1 MNGQKQNDAI
11 PADIAVI
18 GMGCRFPGAD
28 SPDQY
33 WQNIREGVES
43 IRFFDDDELR
53 AAGVPAHMLASP
65 RYVPAS
71 AALQGAEDFDAD
83 YFGYVAREAELMDPQ
98 HRLFLECAQWAMED
112 AGYDP
117 ARYPGLVGVYAG
129 STMNTYLLVNLVGNR
144 RMLDAVGDHA
154 TMIGNDKDYL
164 ALRVAYKLNLQGP
177 AVAVQTACSTS
188 LTAIHLAA
196 QAILAGEC
204 DMAIAGGAS
213 LRMPHNAG
221 YLQNATA
228 SEDGHCRSFDAD
240 STGSVVGNGAGAV
253 LLKHLDDALRD
264 GDHIHAVIAGTSIG
278 NDGRS
283 KASFTAPGV
292 DGQARAAAGA
302 IASAGLTA
310 DVIDY
315 VEAHGTGTPLGD
327 PIEVAGLTKAYRL
340 TTDRSNYCA
349 IGSVKPNIGHLDA
362 AAGVAGFIKAVMCLK
377 NKSIPPVL
385 HFRTPNPEI
394 DFAASPF
401 YVPTELLPM
410 EGEPGRPRYA
420 SVHSLGMGGAN
431 AHVVLREAPE
441 PVSGAPEPGSQLVV
455 LSARSRPA
463 LAERMEQTARW
474 MRENPGAV
482 LADVA
487 HTLQV
492 GRTEHE
498 YRASVVA
505 RDLADAASALGAKG
519 SGRIR
524 SSETLDEAGSL
535 VFLFPGQGSQSVG
548 MGAELHRLEPV
559 FRDAVDEC
567 LALMPAET
575 AERLRPLLLT
585 RRDPS
590 ADGLTSTDLAQPALF
605 TVEYALAR
613 LLLSYGLEPAAMLG
627 HSIGEYVAA
636 TLAGVFSLPD
646 ALSVVAARG
655 RMVAALPGG
664 SMLGVALPEAR
675 VRELIGDQE
684 LSVAA
689 VNGSAMVSVAGEHQ
703 AVDAFEARLRAD
715 GVVSRRLRVSHA
727 FHSAMLD
734 PVLADFTAEVA
745 KAALNP
751 PAIPVISGV
760 TGRPLTAEQA
770 TDPGYWAR
778 QLRETVRF
786 ADGLREA
793 VTAPGTVLIEV
804 GPGRQLSALAD
815 SELAGRTAPVATV
828 MPGADQRGSEQA
840 ALLDGL
846 AELWHQGVRID
857 WRRTHRH
864 PRLRVPL
871 PTYPFQRTRHWID
884 AAPDDAVVAPEAAP
898 RGPEEW
904 IHRPRWVELPR
915 AAAGSGAAGAAPET
929 TAVLVLADRSGVGAA
944 LGERLTA
951 LGSRVTLVDAD
962 ADAGAALKAALATP
976 GSRPDA
982 VVHLRALDAA
992 PGDTVEQEQAVGLRS
1007 LLDVLPAG
1015 GAQPLRLLHVTR
1027 HVFDVTGEDP
1037 LRPGLATAVG
1047 LCRVVPQETSWDCR
1061 VVELDPR
1068 DPADRLP
1075 ETVADLLAELGD
1087 TASQA
1092 SPVALRGRKR
1102 FVRAHVRVDVGNQ
1115 VPSAHGTHLLV
1126 GGLGMIGRTLAA
1138 EILRDPAAR
1147 VVLYDRAEPGA
1158 LAPSAR
1164 RELEELRAL
1173 GGDRLTV
1180 RRGDAEDAGAL
1191 TAAVQ
1196 EAARRDGRLAGVV
1209 YTPGMSV
1216 SEGIRAVLDSSPELF
1231 ARHMT
1236 TKMAGLHAL
1245 DAALDGVAYDRCLI
1259 VGSLS
1264 SLLGGVGGAAY
1275 TAANWYADTYVARRN
1290 RTAATPWLNVQWEH
1304 WREADAPGLR
1314 DAADCGPQE
1323 GKELYRL
1330 LTAVGG
1336 EGPFTVCAADPDVRE
1351 ALARQAEAGSG
1362 VGAPPAGGGP
1372 AGPSG
1377 GTAKGRPKMSVPYV
1391 APRDE
1396 TEEYVAGMW
1405 RDMLGIDEIGVRD
1418 SFFEL
1423 GGQSLLAMQ
1432 LVGRLRDAHGIELPL
1447 GEIFQ
1452 EATVATIAQLIRAAG
1467 EAPPAGGPQAAA
1479 AAEQEQAVDVEVGEV
1494 ASEEL
1499 EALLN
1504 EIEGLSSSDIEA
1516 ALGTEG
1522 AEGAK
1527 GAEGEANA

>member
-28 SPDQY
+28 NPDQY

-71 AALQGAEDFDAD
+71 AALQEAEDFDAD

-98 HRLFLECAQWAMED
+98 HRLFLECALWAMED

-129 STMNTYLLVNLVGNR
+129 STMNTYLLVNLIGNR

-177 AVAVQTACSTS
+177 AVSVQSACSTS

-278 NDGRS
+278 NDGRA

-362 AAGVAGFIKAVMCLK
+362 AAGVAGFIKTVMCLK

-394 DFAASPF
+394 DFASGPF

-431 AHVVLREAPE
+431 AHVVLREAPD
-441 PVSGAPEPGSQLVV
+441 PVVGAPEPGSQLVV

-519 SGRIR
+519 SGRVR
-524 SSETLDEAGSL
+524 SSETADEAGSV

-548 MGAELHRLEPV
+548 MGAELHRTEPV

-567 LALMPAET
+567 LALMPAEV
-575 AERLRPLLLT
+575 ADRLRPLLLT

-613 LLLSYGLEPAAMLG
+613 LLLSYGVEPAAMLG

-636 TLAGVFSLPD
+636 TLAGVFSLAD

-664 SMLGVALPEAR
+664 SMLGVPLPEAR
-675 VRELIGDQE
+675 VRELIGDRE
-684 LSVAA
+684 LSIAA
-689 VNGSAMVSVAGEHQ
+689 VNGSALVSVAGTHQ
-703 AVDAFEARLRAD
+703 EVDDFEAQLRAD
-715 GVVSRRLRVSHA
+715 GVVSRRLKVSHA

-745 KAALNP
+745 KAALTP
-751 PAIPVISGV
+751 PAIPVVSGV
-760 TGRPLTAEQA
+760 TGMPLTDEQA

-793 VTAPGTVLIEV
+793 VAAPGRVLIEV
-804 GPGRQLSALAD
+804 GPGRQLSALAA
-815 SELAGRTAPVATV
+815 SELGARSAPVATL
-828 MPGADQRGSEQA
+828 MPAADQRGSEQA

-857 WRRTHRH
+857 WEHTHRH

-871 PTYPFQRTRHWID
+871 PTYPFQRTRCWID
-884 AAPDDAVVAPEAAP
+884 AAPDDAAVALEEVP

-915 AAAGSGAAGAAPET
+915 ATGGTGT
-929 TAVLVLADRSGVGAA
+929 TATTGTDAVPGAVLVLSDRSGVGAA

-951 LGSRVTLVDAD
+951 LGSRVTLVDAG
-962 ADAGAALKAALATP
+962 ADPGAALKTALDTP
-976 GSRPDA
+976 GSRPDV

-992 PGDTVEQEQAVGLRS
+992 PADTVEQEQAAGLRS
-1007 LLDVLPAG
+1007 LLDILPAG
-1015 GAQPLRLLHVTR
+1015 GARPPRLLHVTR

-1037 LRPGLATAVG
+1037 VRPGLATAVG

-1061 VVELDPR
+1061 VLELDPR
-1068 DPADRLP
+1068 DPGGRLP

-1092 SPVALRGRKR
+1092 SPVALRGRNR
-1102 FVRAHVRVDVGNQ
+1102 FVRAHVRVHAGNQ
-1115 VPSAHGTHLLV
+1115 VPSAQGTHLLV

-1138 EILRDPAAR
+1138 EILRDPAAH
-1147 VVLYDRAEPGA
+1147 VVLYDRADPAA
-1158 LAPSAR
+1158 LAPTAR
-1164 RELEELRAL
+1164 RQLEELRAL

-1180 RRGDAEDAGAL
+1180 RRGDAEDTGAL
-1191 TAAVQ
+1191 TAAVH
-1196 EAARRDGRLAGVV
+1196 EAARPDGRLAGVV

-1216 SEGIRAVLDSSPELF
+1216 TEGIRSVLDSSPELF
-1231 ARHMT
+1231 AQHMA
-1236 TKMAGLHAL
+1236 TKMTGLHAL
-1245 DAALDGVAYDRCLI
+1245 DAALEDVAYDRCLI

-1275 TAANWYADTYVARRN
+1275 TAANWYADTYVALRN
-1290 RTAATPWLNVQWEH
+1290 RTAARRWTNVQWEH
-1304 WREADAPGLR
+1304 WREADTAGLR

-1323 GKELYRL
+1323 ARQLYRL
-1330 LTAVGG
+1330 LTAVR
-1336 EGPFTVCAADPDVRE
+1336 EDGPFTVCAADPDLRE
-1351 ALARQAEAGSG
+1351 ALARQAEAGA
-1362 VGAPPAGGGP
+1362 GAAARPADDGP
-1372 AGPSG
+1372 AAPSA
-1377 GTAKGRPKMSVPYV
+1377 GTAKARPKMSVPYV

-1396 TEEYVAGMW
+1396 TEEYVAGLW
-1405 RDMLGIDEIGVRD
+1405 RDLLGIDGIGVRD

-1467 EAPPAGGPQAAA
+1467 ETPPAGGPKAAPA
-1479 AAEQEQAVDVEVGEV
+1479 AGQEPATEEEPAADVEVGEV
-1494 ASEEL
+1494 ASAEL

-1504 EIEGLSSSDIEA
+1504 EIEGLSSADVEA
-1516 ALGTEG
+1516 ALG
-1522 AEGAK
+1522 
-1527 GAEGEANA
+1527 AEGEEDA

>member
-53 AAGVPAHMLASP
+53 AAGVPAQMLASP

-71 AALQGAEDFDAD
+71 AALQEAEDFDAD

-98 HRLFLECAQWAMED
+98 HRLFLECALWAMED

-228 SEDGHCRSFDAD
+228 SQDGHCRSFDAD

-278 NDGRS
+278 NDGRA

-340 TTDRSNYCA
+340 TTDRANYCA
-349 IGSVKPNIGHLDA
+349 LGSVKPNIGHLDA
-362 AAGVAGFIKAVMCLK
+362 AAGVAGFIKTVMCLK

-394 DFAASPF
+394 DFAAGPF

-410 EGEPGRPRYA
+410 EGEQGRPRYA

-431 AHVVLREAPE
+431 AHAVLREAPE
-441 PVSGAPEPGSQLVV
+441 PVPGTPEPGSQLVV
-455 LSARSRPA
+455 LSARSGPA
-463 LAERMEQTARW
+463 LAERLEQTARW
-474 MRENPGAV
+474 MREHPGAV

-487 HTLQV
+487 YTLQV

-524 SSETLDEAGSL
+524 SSETADEAGSL

-548 MGAELHRLEPV
+548 MGAELHRTEPV

-567 LALMPAET
+567 LALMPAEV
-575 AERLRPLLLT
+575 ADRLRPLLLT

-613 LLLSYGLEPAAMLG
+613 LLMSYGLEPAVMLG

-646 ALSVVAARG
+646 ALSVVATRG
-655 RMVAALPGG
+655 RLVAALPGG
-664 SMLGVALPEAR
+664 SMLGVPLPEAR

-684 LSVAA
+684 LSIAA
-689 VNGSAMVSVAGEHQ
+689 VNGSALVSVAGEHA

-715 GVVSRRLRVSHA
+715 GVVTRRLRVSHA

-751 PAIPVISGV
+751 PAIPVVSGV
-760 TGRPLTAEQA
+760 TGRPLTAEEA
-770 TDPGYWAR
+770 TDPAYWGR
-778 QLRETVRF
+778 QLREAVRF

-793 VTAPGTVLIEV
+793 VAPPGSVLIEV
-804 GPGRQLSALAD
+804 GPGRQLSALAGN
-815 SELAGRTAPVATV
+815 ELGARSAPVATL

-857 WRRTHRH
+857 WQRTHEH

-871 PTYPFQRTRHWID
+871 PTYPFQRTRCWID
-884 AAPDDAVVAPEAAP
+884 PAPDDGAAAPEAAP
-898 RGPEEW
+898 RGPQEW
-904 IHRPRWVELPR
+904 IHRPRWVQLPR
-915 AAAGSGAAGAAPET
+915 ETAGAAGPTAAPG
-929 TAVLVLADRSGVGAA
+929 AVLVLADRSGVGAA

-951 LGSRVTLVDAD
+951 LGGRVTLVDAG
-962 ADAGAALKAALATP
+962 ADPAAALRAALAAP
-976 GSRPDA
+976 GSRPGA

-992 PGDTVEQEQAVGLRS
+992 PGDGVEQEQALALQT
-1007 LLDVLPAG
+1007 LLDLLPAG
-1015 GAQPLRLLHVTR
+1015 GAEPPRLLYVTR

-1037 LRPGLATAVG
+1037 VRPGLATAVG

-1068 DPADRLP
+1068 DPGERLS
-1075 ETVADLLAELGD
+1075 ETVADLVAELD
-1087 TASQA
+1087 DQATQA
-1092 SPVALRGRKR
+1092 SPVALRGRNR

-1115 VPSAHGTHLLV
+1115 APAAHGAHLLV

-1147 VVLYDRAEPGA
+1147 VVLYDRADPNA

-1164 RELEELRAL
+1164 RQLEELRAL

-1180 RRGDAEDAGAL
+1180 RRGDAEDAAAL
-1191 TAAVQ
+1191 TAAVR
-1196 EAARRDGRLAGVV
+1196 EAAAADGRLAGVV

-1216 SEGIRAVLDSSPELF
+1216 FEGIRAVLDSSPELF
-1231 ARHMT
+1231 AQHMA
-1236 TKMAGLHAL
+1236 TKMTGLHAL

-1264 SLLGGVGGAAY
+1264 SLLGGVGGGAY
-1275 TAANWYADTYVARRN
+1275 TAANWYADTYVALRN
-1290 RTAATPWLNVQWEH
+1290 RTAARRWLNVQWEH
-1304 WREADAPGLR
+1304 WREADTPGLR

-1323 GKELYRL
+1323 AKELYRL
-1330 LTAVGG
+1330 LTAAGG
-1336 EGPFTVCAADPDVRE
+1336 DGPFTVCAADPDVRE

-1362 VGAPPAGGGP
+1362 VVAAPAGGGP
-1372 AGPSG
+1372 AGASSA
-1377 GTAKGRPKMSVPYV
+1377 GTAKGRPKMSVPFV
-1391 APRDE
+1391 APRDK
-1396 TEEYVAGMW
+1396 TEEYVAGLW
-1405 RDMLGIDEIGVRD
+1405 RDLLGIDEIGVRD

-1452 EATVATIAQLIRAAG
+1452 EATVATIAQLIRAGG
-1467 EAPPAGGPQAAA
+1467 ETPPAGGPKAAA
-1479 AAEQEQAVDVEVGEV
+1479 GEEPAVDVGVGEV
-1494 ASEEL
+1494 ASAEL

-1504 EIEGLSSSDIEA
+1504 EIEGLSSADIEA

-1522 AEGAK
+1522 E
-1527 GAEGEANA
+1527 ENA

>member
-53 AAGVPAHMLASP
+53 AAGVPDRLRASP

-98 HRLFLECAQWAMED
+98 HRLFLECALWAFED

-164 ALRVAYKLNLQGP
+164 ALRVAHKLDLHGP

-213 LRMPHNAG
+213 LRVPHNAG

-228 SEDGHCRSFDAD
+228 SEDGHCRSFDAG

-278 NDGRS
+278 NDGRG

-302 IASAGLTA
+302 VASAGLTA

-327 PIEVAGLTKAYRL
+327 PIEVAGLTKAFRL
-340 TTDRSNYCA
+340 TTDRRNYCA
-349 IGSVKPNIGHLDA
+349 IGSVKANIGHLDA

-377 NKSIPPVL
+377 NRSIPPVL
-385 HFRTPNPEI
+385 HFREPNPEI
-394 DFAASPF
+394 DFASGPF

-410 EGEPGRPRYA
+410 EGEPGRPRHA

-431 AHVVLREAPE
+431 AHAVLREAPG
-441 PVSGAPEPGSQLVV
+441 PAAGAPAPDSQLVV
-455 LSARSRPA
+455 LSARSEAA

-474 MRENPGAV
+474 MREHPGAV

-487 HTLQV
+487 YTLQV
-492 GRTEHE
+492 GRIEHE
-498 YRASVVA
+498 HRASVVA
-505 RDLADAASALGAKG
+505 RDLADAASALGARG
-519 SGRIR
+519 SARIR
-524 SSETLDEAGSL
+524 TSETVDGGGPL
-535 VFLFPGQGSQSVG
+535 VLLFPGQGSQSVG
-548 MGAELHRLEPV
+548 MGAELHRTEPV

-567 LALMPAET
+567 LALMPADV
-575 AERLRPLLLT
+575 AGRLRPLLLT

-590 ADGLTSTDLAQPALF
+590 ADGLTATDLAQPALF

-613 LLLSYGLEPAAMLG
+613 LLLSYGMKPAALLG

-655 RMVAALPGG
+655 RMVADLPGG
-664 SMLGVALPEAR
+664 SMLGVPLPEAR
-675 VRELIGDQE
+675 VRELIGGQD
-684 LSVAA
+684 LSIAA
-689 VNGSAMVSVAGEHQ
+689 VNGSALVSVAGPHE

-715 GVVSRRLRVSHA
+715 GVASRRLRVSHA

-734 PVLADFTAEVA
+734 PVVADFTAEVA

-751 PAIPVISGV
+751 PAIPVVSCV
-760 TGRPLTAEQA
+760 TGRTLTDEEA

-793 VTAPGTVLIEV
+793 AAPPGSVLVEA
-804 GPGRQLSALAD
+804 GPGRQLAALAGA
-815 SELAGRTAPVATV
+815 ELGERHAPVATL
-828 MPGADQRGSEQA
+828 MPGADQRGSERA

-846 AELWHQGVRID
+846 AELWHQGVGID
-857 WRRTHRH
+857 WQGTHEH

-871 PTYPFQRTRHWID
+871 PTYPFQRTRCWID
-884 AAPDDAVVAPEAAP
+884 APADNAAAAPEEAAP

-904 IHRPRWVELPR
+904 IHRPRWTQVPR
-915 AAAGSGAAGAAPET
+915 EAGAGSVPRD
-929 TAVLVLADRSGVGAA
+929 VLVLADRSGVGAA

-951 LGSRVTLVDAD
+951 LGGRVTTV
-962 ADAGAALKAALATP
+962 DAGADPAAALRAALAAP

-982 VVHLRALDAA
+982 VVHLRSLDAA
-992 PGDTVEQEQAVGLRS
+992 PGDDTDREQALGLRS
-1007 LLDVLPAG
+1007 LLGLLPAG
-1015 GAQPLRLLHVTR
+1015 GARPPRLLYVTR

-1037 LRPGLATAVG
+1037 VRPGLATAVG
-1047 LCRVVPQETSWDCR
+1047 LCRVVPQETSWACR

-1068 DPADRLP
+1068 DPRERLS
-1075 ETVADLLAELGD
+1075 ETAADLVAELAD
-1087 TASQA
+1087 EASQA
-1092 SPVALRGRKR
+1092 SPVALRGRSR
-1102 FVRAHVRVDVGNQ
+1102 FVRAHVRTHVGNQ
-1115 VPSAHGTHLLV
+1115 APASAGTHLLV
-1126 GGLGMIGRTLAA
+1126 GGLGLIGRTLAA

-1147 VVLYDRAEPGA
+1147 VVLYDRADPAA
-1158 LAPSAR
+1158 LAPPAR
-1164 RELEELRAL
+1164 RELAELRAL

-1180 RRGDAEDAGAL
+1180 RRGDAEDTAAL
-1191 TAAVQ
+1191 TEAVR
-1196 EAARRDGRLAGVV
+1196 EAARPDGRLAGVV

-1216 SEGIRAVLDSSPELF
+1216 ADGIRAVLDSPPELF
-1231 ARHMT
+1231 AQHMA
-1236 TKMAGLHAL
+1236 TKMTGLHAL

-1275 TAANWYADTYVARRN
+1275 TAANWYADTYVALRN
-1290 RTAATPWLNVQWEH
+1290 RTAERRWLNVQWEH
-1304 WREADAPGLR
+1304 WREPDAPGPR
-1314 DAADCGPQE
+1314 DAADCGPRE
-1323 GKELYRL
+1323 AKELYRL
-1330 LTAVGG
+1330 LTAAG
-1336 EGPFTVCAADPDVRE
+1336 EGPFTVCAADPDARE
-1351 ALARQAEAGSG
+1351 ALARRAEADSRAA
-1362 VGAPPAGGGP
+1362 APPAGGAP
-1372 AGPSG
+1372 AKSASA
-1377 GTAKGRPKMSVPYV
+1377 GTAKSRPKMSVPFV

-1405 RDMLGIDEIGVRD
+1405 RDLLGIDEIGVRD

-1452 EATVATIAQLIRAAG
+1452 EATVATIAQMIRAAG
-1467 EAPPAGGPQAAA
+1467 ETPPAEAPGPDRAADL
-1479 AAEQEQAVDVEVGEV
+1479 AVGDV
-1494 ASEEL
+1494 APADL
-1499 EALLN
+1499 EALLS
-1504 EIEGLSSSDIEA
+1504 EIEGLSSADIEA
-1516 ALGTEG
+1516 ALDTEG
-1522 AEGAK
+1522 E
-1527 GAEGEANA
+1527 ENA

>member
-53 AAGVPAHMLASP
+53 AAGVPAQMLASP

-71 AALQGAEDFDAD
+71 AALQEAEDFDAD

-98 HRLFLECAQWAMED
+98 HRLFLECALWAMED

-117 ARYPGLVGVYAG
+117 ARYPGLIGVYAG

-177 AVAVQTACSTS
+177 AVAVQSACSTS

-228 SEDGHCRSFDAD
+228 SEDGHCRTFDAD

-278 NDGRS
+278 NDGRA

-340 TTDRSNYCA
+340 TTNRGNYCA

-362 AAGVAGFIKAVMCLK
+362 AAGVAGFIKTVMCLK

-394 DFAASPF
+394 DFASSPF

-431 AHVVLREAPE
+431 AHAVLREAPD
-441 PVSGAPEPGSQLVV
+441 PVPGAPAPDSQLVV
-455 LSARSRPA
+455 LSARSGPA

-474 MRENPGAV
+474 MREHPGAV

-519 SGRIR
+519 SARIR
-524 SSETLDEAGSL
+524 TSETVDGAGSL

-548 MGAELHRLEPV
+548 MGAELHRTEPV
-559 FRDAVDEC
+559 FRAAVDEC
-567 LALMPAET
+567 LALMPAEV
-575 AERLRPLLLT
+575 ADRLRPLLLT

-613 LLLSYGLEPAAMLG
+613 LLLSYGLEPAALLG

-646 ALSVVAARG
+646 ALSVVATRG
-655 RMVAALPGG
+655 RMVADLPRG
-664 SMLGVALPEAR
+664 SMLGVPLPEAR

-684 LSVAA
+684 LSIAA
-689 VNGSAMVSVAGEHQ
+689 VNGSALVSVAGEHQ

-734 PVLADFTAEVA
+734 PVLADFTAEVD

-751 PAIPVISGV
+751 PTIPVISCV
-760 TGRPLTAEQA
+760 TGRPLTDEEA

-793 VTAPGTVLIEV
+793 AAPPGSVLIEV
-804 GPGRQLSALAD
+804 GPGRQLSALANN
-815 SELAGRTAPVATV
+815 ELGTRTPSVATT
-828 MPGADQRGSEQA
+828 MPAADQRGSERA

-857 WRRTHRH
+857 WQRTHEH

-871 PTYPFQRTRHWID
+871 PTYPFQRTRCWID
-884 AAPDDAVVAPEAAP
+884 AVPDNAAVALEAAP

-904 IHRPRWVELPR
+904 IHQPRWVQVPR
-915 AAAGSGAAGAAPET
+915 GAGGAESGGVAPG
-929 TAVLVLADRSGVGAA
+929 TAPGGVVVLADRSGVGAA

-951 LGSRVTLVDAD
+951 LGGRVTLVDTD
-962 ADAGAALKAALATP
+962 ADAADALRAALALP

-982 VVHLRALDAA
+982 VVHLRSLDAA
-992 PGDTVEQEQAVGLRS
+992 PGGDVDQEQAVGLRT
-1007 LLDVLPAG
+1007 LLDLLPAG
-1015 GAQPLRLLHVTR
+1015 GAQPPRLLYVTR

-1037 LRPGLATAVG
+1037 VRPGLATAVG

-1068 DPADRLP
+1068 DPHERLP
-1075 ETVADLLAELGD
+1075 ETVADLVAELGD
-1087 TASQA
+1087 QASQA
-1092 SPVALRGRKR
+1092 SPVALRGRNR
-1102 FVRAHVRVDVGNQ
+1102 FVRAHVRVHVGNQ
-1115 VPSAHGTHLLV
+1115 APSSRGTHLLV

-1138 EILRDPAAR
+1138 EILRDPAAH
-1147 VVLYDRAEPGA
+1147 VVLYDRADPAA

-1164 RELEELRAL
+1164 RQLEELRAL

-1191 TAAVQ
+1191 AAAVR
-1196 EAARRDGRLAGVV
+1196 EAAAQRDGRLAGVI

-1216 SEGIRAVLDSSPELF
+1216 FDGIRAVLDSSPGLF
-1231 ARHMT
+1231 AQHMA
-1236 TKMAGLHAL
+1236 TKMTGLHAL
-1245 DAALDGVAYDRCLI
+1245 DAALEGVAYDRCLV

-1264 SLLGGVGGAAY
+1264 SLLGGVGSAAY
-1275 TAANWYADTYVARRN
+1275 TAANWYADTYVALRN
-1290 RTAATPWLNVQWEH
+1290 RTAARRWLNVQWEH
-1304 WREADAPGLR
+1304 WREADSPGLR
-1314 DAADCGPQE
+1314 DAAGCGPQE
-1323 GKELYRL
+1323 AKELYRL
-1330 LTAVGG
+1330 LTAAGG
-1336 EGPFTVCAADPDVRE
+1336 DGPFTVCAADPDVRE
-1351 ALARQAEAGSG
+1351 ALARQAEAGS
-1362 VGAPPAGGGP
+1362 VTAALPADGGP
-1372 AGPSG
+1372 AGHSSA
-1377 GTAKGRPKMSVPYV
+1377 GTAKGRPKMSVPFV
-1391 APRDE
+1391 APRNE

-1405 RDMLGIDEIGVRD
+1405 RDLLGIDEIGVRD

-1467 EAPPAGGPQAAA
+1467 EAAPTGTPGPAE
-1479 AAEQEQAVDVEVGEV
+1479 AAEGVEAVDVEVGEV
-1494 ASEEL
+1494 TSAEL
-1499 EALLN
+1499 EALLS

-1522 AEGAK
+1522 E
-1527 GAEGEANA
+1527 ENA